1 MPHTAHATDA
11 AETVRDDLTRGAAA
25 CRYRASMIE
34 RGADQTARA
43 DYAHT
48 LRQTADR
55 LDHAALHGTYEP
67 FTPAELRTIYRGLEL
82 AEIASEAFGGTRSLG
97 VKLLRHRVRAMLEQA
112 GETL

>member
-1 MPHTAHATDA
+1 MPNTAHATDA
-11 AETVRDDLTRGAAA
+11 AETIRDDLTRGAAA
-25 CRYRASMIE
+25 CRYRAAMIE
-34 RGADQTARA
+34 HGEDLTARSA
-43 DYAHT
+43 YART
-48 LRQTADR
+48 LRETAGR

-97 VKLLRHRVRAMLEQA
+97 VKLLRSRVRAMLEQA